1 MPPHAENSIG
11 ERRKDVGRSGV
22 LARTNRLA
30 GIECSLAASKGDQ
43 LYEVKG

>member
-1 MPPHAENSIG
+1 MPPHAESSIG

-30 GIECSLAASKGDQ
+30 GIECSLAASKG
-43 LYEVKG
+43 VVHGSNC